1 MTKLLFT
8 ASAFL
13 ALSSPAFAAT
23 PDTQSVEVSTA
34 GLDMNSATGRARLK
48 ARVGRAADRVCGAND
63 ARSYDAHRAYQ
74 QCRTAAMRDAL
85 GQ

>member
-1 MTKLLFT
+1 MTKLLIT
-8 ASAFL
+8 ASALL
-13 ALSSPAFAAT
+13 ALSAPAFAAM
-23 PDTQSVEVSTA
+23 PEAQSEQVSTA
-34 GLDMNSATGRARLK
+34 GLDMNSPAGRARLK

-63 ARSYDAHRAYQ
+63 ARGYDAHRAYQ